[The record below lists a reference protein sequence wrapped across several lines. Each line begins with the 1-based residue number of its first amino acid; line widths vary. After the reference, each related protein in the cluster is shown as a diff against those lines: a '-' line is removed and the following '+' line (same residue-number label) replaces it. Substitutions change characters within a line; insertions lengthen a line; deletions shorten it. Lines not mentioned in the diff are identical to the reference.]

1 MAQLHEVRLVDDLDG
16 RPADETV
23 SFRYNGADYEID
35 LSGEH
40 ARQLREAL
48 APFVAAARPAGH
60 HRPMASERTRQ
71 QRADLEHNQSVRAW
85 ARQHN
90 VRINRRGRIPEQVKR
105 AYDDESVRQ
114 RT

>member
-1 MAQLHEVRLVDDLDG
+1 MAQLREVRLVDDLDG
-16 RPADETV
+16 RPAEETV
-23 SFRYNGADYEID
+23 LFHCDGDDYEID
-35 LSGEH
+35 LCQEH

-48 APFVAAARPAGH
+48 APFVAAARPAGTR
-60 HRPMASERTRQ
+60 RPVASERTRQ

-105 AYDDESVRQ
+105 AYDDEAVRQ
-114 RT
+114 RS

>member
-1 MAQLHEVRLVDDLDG
+1 MAQFREVRLVDDLDG

-23 SFRYNGADYEID
+23 MFQYDGADYEID

-60 HRPMASERTRQ
+60 RRPMVSERTRQ

-105 AYDDESVRQ
+105 AYDDEAVRQ
-114 RT
+114 RY